1 MHGFAYILNMQLHNY
16 NNNYIHKTFLQR
28 CKDIYLQQLY
38 SSDGTQIKEYLKLKD
53 EKEPYSMAQYLKSMK
68 NISHRQIITK
78 LRTGYN
84 CLFEMKGRYDNLRQ
98 EERICP
104 LCKVELDDLDHLF
117 RCSKLKKEQNELLNT
132 LRKVDPKLSQK
143 PLSSLKSRLLT
154 FCFTDVSHMERLG
167 KSILKLYKLREK
179 SEEK

>member
-1 MHGFAYILNMQLHNY
+1 MDLRISLTCSSIIIIIIIYTKSFYRDVKIFTC
-16 NNNYIHKTFLQR
+16 NNCTA
-28 CKDIYLQQLY
+28 
-38 SSDGTQIKEYLKLKD
+38 SDGTQIKEYLKLKD
-53 EKEPYSMAQYLKSMK
+53 EKEPYSMTQYLKSME
-68 NISHRQIITK
+68 NISHRRIITK

-84 CLFEMKGRYDNLRQ
+84 CLFEMKGRYDNLRR

-104 LCKVELDDLDHLF
+104 LCKVEQDDLDHFLF

-132 LRKVDPKLSQK
+132 FRKVDPKLSQK

-154 FCFTDVSHMERLG
+154 FCFTDKSHMERLG